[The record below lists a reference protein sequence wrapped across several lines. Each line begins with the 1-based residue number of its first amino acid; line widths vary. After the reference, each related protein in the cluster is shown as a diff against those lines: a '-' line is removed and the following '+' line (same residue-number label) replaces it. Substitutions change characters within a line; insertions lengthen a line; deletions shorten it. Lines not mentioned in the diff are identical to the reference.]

1 MGGASAGGPPGGPS
15 GPDRRRSI
23 RLNRAAA
30 KSLSRLSSRAQ
41 AQISERIRDLSTN
54 ATPHDSRPL
63 KGFAGW
69 LRIDVGEYRV
79 IYRIEG
85 EEVFVAIL
93 GPRNDD
99 RVHREFTRWAKGK

>member
-1 MGGASAGGPPGGPS
+1 M
-15 GPDRRRSI
+15 

-41 AQISERIRDLSTN
+41 AQVSERILALSTD

-63 KGFAGW
+63 KGYAGW

-85 EEVFVAIL
+85 DEVFVAIL

-99 RVHREFTRWAKGK
+99 RVYREFARWAKGR

>member
-1 MGGASAGGPPGGPS
+1 MGAASAGKAGGPS
-15 GPDRRRSI
+15 GLSRRRSV
-23 RLNRAAA
+23 RLNRAAE
-30 KSLSRLSSRAQ
+30 KSLSRLSNRAQ
-41 AQISERIRDLSTN
+41 AQIAERILGLAVD

-69 LRIDVGEYRV
+69 LRIDIGEYRV

-85 EEVFVAIL
+85 DEVFVAIL

-99 RVHREFTRWAKGK
+99 RVYREFARWAKGK

>member
-1 MGGASAGGPPGGPS
+1 MGAASAGEPPGGPS
-15 GPDRRRSI
+15 GPSRRRSV

-30 KSLSRLSSRAQ
+30 KSLSRLSNRAQ
-41 AQISERIRDLSTN
+41 AQIAERILGLSVD

-69 LRIDVGEYRV
+69 HRIDVGEYRV
-79 IYRIEG
+79 IYRIEDD
-85 EEVFVAIL
+85 EVFVAIL

-99 RVHREFTRWAKGK
+99 RVYREFARWAKGR